1 MRVYVE
7 LSDKDTFE
15 KLCSAISLSGGVVVA
30 RQIDADLFV
39 GEKIHS
45 FLGTVLIANEVP
57 EDLTGVIDVL
67 LPSRSLEY
75 YLLKFR
81 MIFYSLAYGVSLE
94 DFLNEEIYKSHRYNV
109 PLSVLMARLVNFDV
123 HFLERIYNVFKT
135 QARESDKLF
144 VHDSSIIGVL
154 PYTDLEGAKVFAKR
168 VLRRSRTINYSGKTP
183 ELVISVA
190 QVSRDDEAFDL
201 LGKLEFIIERAIQTG
216 QRIVLA

>member
-39 GEKIHS
+39 GERIHP
-45 FLGTVLIANEVP
+45 FLDTVLVSNEVP
-57 EDLTGVIDVL
+57 EDLDGVIDVL

-94 DFLNEEIYKSHRYNV
+94 DFLNEEIYKSHRYNF

-168 VLRRSRTINYSGKTP
+168 VLRRSRTVNYSGKTP

>member
-39 GEKIHS
+39 GERIHP
-45 FLGTVLIANEVP
+45 FLDTVLVSNEVP
-57 EDLTGVIDVL
+57 EDLDGVVDVL

-81 MIFYSLAYGVSLE
+81 MIFYSMAYGIGLE
-94 DFLNEEIYKSHRYNV
+94 DFLNEEIYKSHRYNF

-123 HFLERIYNVFKT
+123 HFLQRIYNVFKSE
-135 QARESDKLF
+135 ARESDKLF
-144 VHDSSIIGVL
+144 VHNNSIIVVL

-168 VLRRSRTINYSGKTP
+168 VLRRSRTISCSGKTP

-190 QVSRDDEAFDL
+190 QVSWDDEAFDL
-201 LGKLEFIIERAIQTG
+201 LGKLELIIERAVQTG
-216 QRIVLA
+216 QRIVFA

>member
-39 GEKIHS
+39 GEKIHP
-45 FLGTVLIANEVP
+45 FLDTVLVSNEVP
-57 EDLTGVIDVL
+57 EDLNGLVDVL

-94 DFLNEEIYKSHRYNV
+94 NFLNEEIYKSHRYNFS
-109 PLSVLMARLVNFDV
+109 LSVLMARLMNFDV
-123 HFLERIYNVFKT
+123 QFLQRVYNVFKA

-144 VHDSSIIGVL
+144 LRNNSIITVL
-154 PYTDLEGAKVFAKR
+154 PYTTLNGARIFAKR
-168 VLRRSRTINYSGKTP
+168 ILRRSKSINCGGKTP
-183 ELVISVA
+183 EIVISIA
-190 QVSRDDEAFDL
+190 QASGEDEAVDL
-201 LGKLEFIIERAIQTG
+201 LYKLEYTIERAIQYG
-216 QRIVLA
+216 QRIVVA